1 MADPAV
7 VPQAS
12 HPKLEE
18 LLRHIVALL
27 EKHRLVETLVERDQT
42 SPRHE
47 LIESLVHRQ
56 HLVELQRKLSS
67 LHPAD
72 VAYLLEAL
80 PQEDRLLIWRQIDD
94 ERSGDV
100 LLEVSDAVRGSL
112 VEILER
118 SELLR
123 VLGSLDADDLAELA
137 DTITEDVLADVS
149 RNLPARDRDWL
160 QTTMAYPEDRVGR
173 LMSQDVLTVR
183 ESQRVEQVL
192 RLLRGRE
199 DLPPNTDSLF
209 VVDARHQL
217 KGVLPLRALLLND
230 PERPVGELKLTD
242 PVVFDADE
250 AADDAARAFERY
262 DLISAPVVN
271 ERGKLLGRLTVDAVV
286 DFIREESEE
295 DALNRAGLRGDEDLF
310 APIWDSARNRWL
322 WLSVNLCTAFVASRA
337 IGLFEGTISQIVALA
352 TLMPIVAGIGGN
364 SGNQTTALVV
374 RGLAL
379 GEITPDNKRYLVL
392 KELGVGLMNGLV
404 WGACVGL
411 FAYLLYWNLPL
422 GLVMAAAM
430 LLNLLLAAL
439 VGVAIPLILHRIGRD
454 PALGSSVLL
463 TFITDGMGFFIF
475 LGLATLFLVMW
486 MSLNGLWRRIPYE
499 PKFVSGLLLRHFRR
513 LRRFGAVVGSGR
525 SSAVGG
531 PRRGDGRAA
540 RDSDGGARLSD
551 ASPISRGARGPDARG
566 FEPETAQR
574 RCGPSRLP

>member
-475 LGLATLFLVMW
+475 LGLATLFLV
-486 MSLNGLWRRIPYE
+486 
-499 PKFVSGLLLRHFRR
+499 
-513 LRRFGAVVGSGR
+513 
-525 SSAVGG
+525 
-531 PRRGDGRAA
+531 
-540 RDSDGGARLSD
+540 
-551 ASPISRGARGPDARG
+551 
-566 FEPETAQR
+566 
-574 RCGPSRLP
+574 

>member
-7 VPQAS
+7 APQAS

-18 LLRHIVALL
+18 LLRHIVGLL
-27 EKHRLVETLVERDQT
+27 EKHRLVETLVERDRT
-42 SPRHE
+42 SPRHR

-56 HLVELQRKLSS
+56 HLVELQRKLSN

-80 PQEDRLLIWRQIDD
+80 PQEDRLLIWRQIG
-94 ERSGDV
+94 EGRSGDV
-100 LLEVSDAVRGSL
+100 LLEVSDAVRDSL

-118 SELLR
+118 PELLR

-137 DTITEDVLADVS
+137 DAIPEDVLADVS

-183 ESQRVEQVL
+183 ETQRVEQVL

-230 PERPVGELKLTD
+230 PARRVGELKLTD
-242 PVVFDADE
+242 PVVFGADE
-250 AADDAARAFERY
+250 AAADAARAFERY

-337 IGLFEGTISQIVALA
+337 IGLFENTISQIVALA

-379 GEITPDNKRYLVL
+379 GEITPDNKGYLVL

-404 WGACVGL
+404 WGATVGL

-439 VGVAIPLILHRIGRD
+439 VGVAIPLLLHRIGRD

-475 LGLATLFLVMW
+475 LGLATLFLV
-486 MSLNGLWRRIPYE
+486 
-499 PKFVSGLLLRHFRR
+499 
-513 LRRFGAVVGSGR
+513 
-525 SSAVGG
+525 
-531 PRRGDGRAA
+531 
-540 RDSDGGARLSD
+540 
-551 ASPISRGARGPDARG
+551 
-566 FEPETAQR
+566 
-574 RCGPSRLP
+574 